1 VIRIIR
7 ADATE
12 KLPAG
17 SLMMGDTFMV
27 SEDLATLSLVTDN
40 DVFPF
45 VNLATGEVYAL
56 SDNQEVTLMECELSA
71 RYKSKEDWE

>member
-7 ADATE
+7 ADVTE

-27 SEDLATLSLVTDN
+27 GEDLATLSLVTDN
-40 DVFPF
+40 DRWPF
-45 VNLATGEVYAL
+45 VNLATGENYDL
-56 SDNQEVTLMECELSA
+56 IDQQEVTLMECELSA